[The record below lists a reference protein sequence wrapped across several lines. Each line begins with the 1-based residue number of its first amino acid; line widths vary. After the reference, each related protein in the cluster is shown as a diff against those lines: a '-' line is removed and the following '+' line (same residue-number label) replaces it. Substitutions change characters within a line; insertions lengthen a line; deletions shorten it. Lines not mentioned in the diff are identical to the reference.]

1 METSAQPAMNPSVLV
16 AELNDLLQLDHDA
29 LAAYSIAIARIGN
42 DMLRQ
47 TLREFRRDHERHV
60 ESLTQLIREQGGVA
74 VQMPHV
80 PTGAFKMAAQAVGA
94 LGGDRELLLAFK
106 ANERQAR
113 DKYRRAA
120 SANLPTAVREAVER
134 GAQDEARH
142 YAWVLETLEDLGA
155 GGDSAL
161 GRAERVV
168 EGAHARVAD
177 TLEGVEKGAMAAAD
191 TVRRGFATRGERKPI
206 DTLLLA
212 VGAGILAAQI
222 FGREKR

>member
-1 METSAQPAMNPSVLV
+1 MHTDTRPTMDDSVLV

-29 LAAYSIAIARIGN
+29 LGAYSIAIARIRS

-47 TLREFRRDHERHV
+47 TLRDFRHDHERHV
-60 ESLTQLIREQGGVA
+60 EELTRLIHERGGVA
-74 VQMPHV
+74 VQLPHV
-80 PTGAFKMAAQAVGA
+80 PSGAFKLAAQAVGA
-94 LGGDRELLLAFK
+94 LGGDREILLAFK

-120 SANLPTAVREAVER
+120 SATLPSGVRDVVER
-134 GAQDEARH
+134 AAQDESRH

-155 GGDSAL
+155 GADSAA

-168 EGAHARVAD
+168 ESAHARVAD
-177 TLEGVEKGAMAAAD
+177 TLEGVEKGAMAAAE
-191 TVRRGFATRGERKPI
+191 TVRRGFAARGERKPI

-212 VGAGILAAQI
+212 VGAGIVAAQL
-222 FGREKR
+222 FGRERR